1 MEKKKK
7 RELVSRELEES
18 SPWKGG
24 KKFGSSNRI
33 LNLLEET
40 ARTKVAEIKGRNKKK
55 EEKRKI
61 EEISEKKGGNR
72 VEKVGG
78 SGQVS
83 EEVSEMN
90 NLDEALEKLGRKE
103 QRRN

>member
-1 MEKKKK
+1 M
-7 RELVSRELEES
+7 
-18 SPWKGG
+18 
-24 KKFGSSNRI
+24 
-33 LNLLEET
+33 
-40 ARTKVAEIKGRNKKK
+40 
-55 EEKRKI
+55 
-61 EEISEKKGGNR
+61 EEISEKKGG
-72 VEKVGG
+72 KVGG